1 MLQQPIAEV
10 APTAEAHDRSGKR
23 IGGIPLQ
30 KDVKR
35 RHVLFVWLGAF
46 LTLGLLVFE
55 SLGTPYILSENL
67 KLPTDEQGT
76 ALGTLTLWVQ
86 IGYLLAFLPVGV
98 LADTWGRRQVY
109 ALGFVSLALGYVLSP
124 LAASIGELI
133 LYRCFYAFGV
143 AMITGMMTTIYA
155 DYAREEARGRM
166 VAIGGVLNG
175 IGVTL
180 CAILLGRL
188 FLTYKEG
195 GATPIE
201 AGQFAH
207 WTVAAI
213 CIGAAIALFFGLKPG
228 RGTAH
233 DHPELSAR
241 QLFRIGFAQGRK
253 PRIALAYASGLIAQG
268 NLVLVGSFLTLWAS
282 TAAQEAGMETAEA
295 VSAARIPF
303 VISQMSALLAAAIAI
318 FTLDRIPRVLGV
330 ALTCAVAS
338 VGYSLMMLIEDPLGR
353 DAIPFC
359 VMLGLGQ
366 IFTILSTTALIAKEA
381 PPNARGAVIGMQNV
395 VGAFGTI
402 LIAQLAGVLFD
413 TVSPAAPFL
422 MVGGLNALILAWS
435 LWVHAKHPAPDEMA
449 RKRR

>member
-1 MLQQPIAEV
+1 VLQQPIPEV
-10 APTAEAHDRSGKR
+10 APFIDTKR

-30 KDVKR
+30 AGVKR
-35 RHVLFVWLGAF
+35 RHVMVLWLGAF

-67 KLPTDEQGT
+67 QLPTAAQGT

-86 IGYLLAFLPVGV
+86 IGYLIAFLPVGV

-109 ALGFVSLALGYVLSP
+109 ALGFVSLALGYILSP
-124 LAASIGELI
+124 LATSLGELI

-143 AMITGMMTTIYA
+143 AMITGMMTTVYA
-155 DYAREEARGRM
+155 DYARAEARGRM

-188 FLTYKEG
+188 PLAYKEG
-195 GATPIE
+195 GASALE

-213 CIGAAIALFFGLKPG
+213 ALAAAAALYLGLKPG

-233 DHPELSAR
+233 DHPELTAR
-241 QLFRIGFAQGRK
+241 QLFTTGFREARK

-282 TAAQEAGMETAEA
+282 TAAQNAGMETAEA

-303 VISQMSALLAAAIAI
+303 VISQMSALVAAGIAI
-318 FTLDRIPRVLGV
+318 FTLDRVPRVLGV
-330 ALTCAVAS
+330 ALTCAVAMI
-338 VGYSLMMLIEDPLGR
+338 GYSLMTVIDDPLGP

-359 VMLGLGQ
+359 ILLGLGQ

-395 VGAFGTI
+395 VGACGTI
-402 LIAQLAGVLFD
+402 VIAQSAGALFD

-422 MVGGLNALILAWS
+422 MIGLFNAIIFVWS
-435 LWVHAKHPAPDEMA
+435 LWVHIKHPAPDEA
-449 RKRR
+449 RG

>member
-1 MLQQPIAEV
+1 VLQQPITED
-10 APTAEAHDRSGKR
+10 APSLEAHDPRGKR
-23 IGGIPLQ
+23 IAGIPLQ
-30 KDVKR
+30 RDVKR

-67 KLPTDEQGT
+67 KLPTDAQGT

-86 IGYLLAFLPVGV
+86 VGYLLAFLPVGI

-109 ALGFVSLALGYVLSP
+109 ALGFVSLALGYLLSP
-124 LAASIGELI
+124 LASSLGELI

-155 DYAREEARGRM
+155 DYAREESRGRM

-188 FLTYKEG
+188 PLMFKEG
-195 GATPIE
+195 GASPLE

-213 CIGAAIALFFGLKPG
+213 CIGAAIALFLGLKPG

-241 QLFRIGFAQGRK
+241 ALFRIGFAEGRK

-282 TAAQEAGMETAEA
+282 TAAQDAGMETAEA

-303 VISQMSALLAAAIAI
+303 VVSQMSALVAAGIAI
-318 FTLDRIPRVLGV
+318 FALDRVPRVTGV
-330 ALTCAVAS
+330 ALTCAIAS
-338 VGYSLMMLIEDPLGR
+338 VGYAAMMLIDDPLGR
-353 DAIPFC
+353 DALPFC
-359 VMLGLGQ
+359 ALLGLGQ

-413 TVSPAAPFL
+413 TVSPASPFV
-422 MVGGLNALILAWS
+422 MVAVLNAIVFVWALA
-435 LWVHAKHPAPDEMA
+435 VQAKHPAADE
-449 RKRR
+449 RRR